1 MINYIKCTDID
12 KQTIYKTFIKGF
24 SDYIIKFEI
33 KEDDFFHKFFE
44 VEGNSLDNSYIAIKD
59 GIGLGI
65 ILGGIKSY
73 EGIKT
78 LRCGALAVDNNYR
91 GHGISEELFKLHLE
105 DGRKNGCRQLFLEV
119 IKGNDR
125 AINFYKKQGY
135 ESIYNISYFSLEN
148 SQEIK
153 NYLLKDIHIKIIDI
167 EEYEK
172 YFSNKENLHI
182 PWQNDIDYIKNS
194 KDYTYYGAYNE
205 RQIVGCISINDKG
218 RIGNL
223 HVDKAYRLKGIASNL
238 LVEATKN
245 LNLDK
250 LNIGFTN
257 NASLERFLR
266 KLNFNKQKI
275 EQHEMYKVL

>member
-1 MINYIKCTDID
+1 MINYIKCVDID
-12 KQTIYKTFIKGF
+12 EQTIYKTFIKGF
-24 SDYIIKFEI
+24 SNYIIKFEM
-33 KEDDFFHKFFE
+33 KENDFFHRFFE
-44 VEGNSLDNSYIAIKD
+44 VEGNSLDNSYIAIEN

-73 EGIKT
+73 EGIRT

-91 GHGISEELFKLHLE
+91 GQGISEELFRLHLE
-105 DGRKNGCRQLFLEV
+105 DGRKNKCKQLFLEV

-153 NYLLKDIHIKIIDI
+153 KYLSKDIDIKTIDI
-167 EEYEK
+167 EEYEE
-172 YFSNKENLHI
+172 YFTNKENIHT
-182 PWQNDIDYIKNS
+182 PWQNDIEYIKAS
-194 KDYTYYGAYNE
+194 KDYICYGAYDE
-205 RQIVGCISINDKG
+205 RQIIGCISINDKG

-223 HVDKAYRLKGIASNL
+223 HVDKEYRLKGIGSNL
-238 LVEATKN
+238 LIEATKN

-250 LNIGFTN
+250 INIGFTN
-257 NASLERFLR
+257 NASLEGFLR
-266 KLNFNKQKI
+266 KLKFNKQKI
-275 EQHEMYKVL
+275 EQHEMYKLL